1 MLELIKVLWF
11 SFWFDVK
18 KDVPISFYKEDITS
32 LRSWVYGTEFKP
44 RKIRFINQLGETRV
58 VLFYFEWNFSG
69 LILTPVPGTKA
80 RLIFPKKKK
89 VVRFINSFEREPEYG
104 TFTLFKR
111 NILNKWTYVFS
122 PDKTI

>member
-1 MLELIKVLWF
+1 MSELFKAIWF

-58 VLFYFEWNFSG
+58 GLFYFEWNFSG
-69 LILTPVPGTKA
+69 LILTPVPGTTAK
-80 RLIFPKKKK
+80 LIFPKKKK
-89 VVRFINSFEREPEYG
+89 VVRFVNTFEREPEYDAPI
-104 TFTLFKR
+104 LFNR
-111 NILNKWTYVFS
+111 NLLNKWVYVFK
-122 PDKTI
+122 PHKTI